1 MNEDFKPR
9 NRKGRILP
17 REVAN
22 VSLNVKILKKKKK
35 NKSTAV
41 FTTYSAA
48 DELLRT
54 ITILYWLDSECIVYQ
69 ITRHFTVHNM

>member
-9 NRKGRILP
+9 NRKGQVLP

-22 VSLNVKILKKKKK
+22 VSIDIKILFKKRA
-35 NKSTAV
+35 AV

-48 DELLRT
+48 GELLRT
-54 ITILYWLDSECIVYQ
+54 ITILYMLDSEFIVYQ
-69 ITRHFTVHNM
+69 ITRHFTVYNM